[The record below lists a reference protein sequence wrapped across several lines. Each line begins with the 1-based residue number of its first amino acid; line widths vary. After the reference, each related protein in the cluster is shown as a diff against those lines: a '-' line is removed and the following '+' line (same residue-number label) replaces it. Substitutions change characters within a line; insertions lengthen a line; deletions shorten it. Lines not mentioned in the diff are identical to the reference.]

1 MIGRFALTTIALV
14 TTLTHRADTLITNLT
29 ISNNAVRASFDG
41 LTGEFLSLVNLE
53 SAGPAADYF
62 TPPAVAR
69 APSPPSPPTHPPQP
83 FCLQQGSGT
92 GPWYMKTGGDPNVT
106 AEWKGPPSDRC
117 CRVKDASGSNCRWYP
132 SQPACEVD
140 LRTWQTVCLSCAT
153 NPLPVGCPTWTPPPP
168 PPPGTGH
175 GLFLAWVDAAPPPLA
190 FDAGWAGGTPAPSNG
205 LPPRAHAIAPADC
218 TLASH
223 SISADGAHLSYTLIH
238 PSTTLR
244 FHINASLGA
253 GADGALNLSLHVELP
268 PDDRSSSSSSSS
280 EANAPSPSP
289 GSPARP
295 NTIMTA
301 FPFITGISISG
312 SGSTNVGIN
321 HFQTG
326 LATDGASLPAW
337 VPSGGLYG
345 WQASPCTL
353 HLRLRTPQTWPL
365 PSVTAGLGAV
375 LHCTRPVIARTLHPT
390 FTTLTAIRCL
400 TCVLCATTTPC
411 VVNPLSPPCVYLIYS
426 AFCHRM

>member
-1 MIGRFALTTIALV
+1 MVGSRSVSGFRPTSLSFTYASKTV
-14 TTLTHRADTLITNLT
+14 DFHRIYVG
-29 ISNNAVRASFDG
+29 NAKLLRIV
-41 LTGEFLSLVNLE
+41 
-53 SAGPAADYF
+53 AA
-62 TPPAVAR
+62 
-69 APSPPSPPTHPPQP
+69 Q
-83 FCLQQGSGT
+83 
-92 GPWYMKTGGDPNVT
+92 K
-106 AEWKGPPSDRC
+106 
-117 CRVKDASGSNCRWYP
+117 
-132 SQPACEVD
+132 
-140 LRTWQTVCLSCAT
+140 
-153 NPLPVGCPTWTPPPP
+153 
-168 PPPGTGH
+168 
-175 GLFLAWVDAAPPPLA
+175 
-190 FDAGWAGGTPAPSNG
+190 
-205 LPPRAHAIAPADC
+205 
-218 TLASH
+218 
-223 SISADGAHLSYTLIH
+223 
-238 PSTTLR
+238 
-244 FHINASLGA
+244 
-253 GADGALNLSLHVELP
+253 LNIQYIFQYIFRQFS
-268 PDDRSSSSSSSS
+268 
-280 EANAPSPSP
+280 
-289 GSPARP
+289 
-295 NTIMTA
+295 MTA